1 MFIFFLLLLRLLE
14 ELVQK
19 EREFQVLLH
28 QAIEEKDQEIKN
40 LRLRSQPIGEK
51 QFQRKISHWLQMKTD
66 RLVFIEPASANTF
79 YYVAF
84 DTVCFGAHVEEI
96 NQ

>member
-1 MFIFFLLLLRLLE
+1 MKNSVLVSVKKISSFSKSVAFLKKLRLKKTCAFFPLLHRLLE

-40 LRLRSQPIGEK
+40 LRLRSQPIGK
-51 QFQRKISHWLQMKTD
+51 
-66 RLVFIEPASANTF
+66 
-79 YYVAF
+79 
-84 DTVCFGAHVEEI
+84 
-96 NQ
+96 

>member
-1 MFIFFLLLLRLLE
+1 MKNSVLVSVKKVSSLSLVSVAFLKKLRLKKMCAFFPLLHRLLE

-40 LRLRSQPIGEK
+40 LRLRSQPIGK
-51 QFQRKISHWLQMKTD
+51 
-66 RLVFIEPASANTF
+66 
-79 YYVAF
+79 
-84 DTVCFGAHVEEI
+84 
-96 NQ
+96 

>member
-1 MFIFFLLLLRLLE
+1 MFLLLLRLLE

-40 LRLRSQPIGEK
+40 LRLRSQPIGK
-51 QFQRKISHWLQMKTD
+51 KLFQRKISHWLQMKTD
-66 RLVFIEPASANTF
+66 KFLVFIEPASANMF

-84 DTVCFGAHVEEI
+84 DKTCFGVHTEET
-96 NQ
+96 N